1 MFDIRNLITFVGVVI
16 ALFLIPGPAVLL
28 TLASSISSGRK
39 VGIAT
44 GAGIAT
50 GDLLHTTMAV
60 LGLSTLLMTSA
71 LAFTVVKDVGAAY
84 LVYLGIRAFF
94 AKTETLD
101 LPTVQQA
108 SPRTAFQQGL
118 LTEVLNPKTALFF
131 LAFLP
136 QFVRPAQGLAFLQFM
151 VLGLIFVTLSIA
163 YTSLLALGAGSVGA
177 WLAHHPRAN
186 RWQGKFVGSIY
197 LGLGIRLALQE
208 R

>member
-1 MFDIRNLITFVGVVI
+1 MFDVRNLITFVGVVI
-16 ALFLIPGPAVLL
+16 GLFLIPGPAVLL
-28 TLASSISSGRK
+28 TLASSISNGRK

-44 GAGIAT
+44 GAGVAT

-71 LAFTVVKDVGAAY
+71 LAFTVIKDAGAVY
-84 LVYLGIRAFF
+84 LVYLGVRAFF

-108 SPRTAFQQGL
+108 SPRSAFQRGL

-136 QFVRPAQGLAFLQFM
+136 QFVRPAQGFAFLQFM

-177 WLAHHPRAN
+177 WLAHHPRAS